1 MISQEE
7 NIRRFGQ
14 PVTGR
19 GSTWPKERELISLS
33 FNAQGGEILR
43 IQMQKKEAKWLLHT
57 LHHYLD
63 VNRDSASEKLSAP
76 ANLSKTD
83 AAAVRGSKGRLPELP
98 DELYE
103 YYPAMSAQTHEKL
116 VKSYARDAI
125 RAPSADPAQAGFAN
139 ADWYYRDNDPDDNGD
154 TAYEAIVN
162 HPEYSIHLVHSSY
175 RGDSRYVFRAPTL
188 DPSDDDDEVLNFE
201 TEEEAIAAA
210 TERKEAI
217 ASLPAA
223 PTTVAGR

>member
-1 MISQEE
+1 MTTPMQIPDAAVQAAIDHYSDGCGQGLDMPDIEEVARNMITAALPHL
-7 NIRRFGQ
+7 Q
-14 PVTGR
+14 PV
-19 GSTWPKERELISLS
+19 
-33 FNAQGGEILR
+33 
-43 IQMQKKEAKWLLHT
+43 
-57 LHHYLD
+57 D
-63 VNRDSASEKLSAP
+63 V
-76 ANLSKTD
+76 
-83 AAAVRGSKGRLPELP
+83 AAVRGSKGRLPELP

-125 RAPSADPAQAGFAN
+125 RAPSADPVQAGFAN
-139 ADWYYRDNDPDDNGD
+139 ADWFYRDNDPDDNGD

-188 DPSDDDDEVLNFE
+188 DPSDDDDEVLTFE

-210 TERKEAI
+210 TKRKEAI
-217 ASLPAA
+217 ASLPAT
-223 PTTVAGR
+223 PTMEAGR